1 MGKSKEPHRVLQRV
15 IRKLEKLAKAT
26 AKYDF
31 HDAEMDEWLNMVIRD
46 CQQFDVSKARLSHL
60 YRFCI
65 YADCISY
72 QRKADEIGSKI
83 PEMRAIDK
91 NARRILDKLDSFAF
105 DEEGELYIKE
115 NEVFLY
121 LYW

>member
-1 MGKSKEPHRVLQRV
+1 MGKSKDPRRVLQRIV
-15 IRKLEKLAKAT
+15 RKLEKIAKAMT
-26 AKYDF
+26 KYDWQ
-31 HDAEMDEWLNMVIRD
+31 DAEMDEWLNMVIRD

-60 YRFCI
+60 YRFGI
-65 YADCISY
+65 YAYCISY

-91 NARRILDKLDSFAF
+91 NARRILDKLAFFAF

-115 NEVFLY
+115 NVIICP
-121 LYW
+121 W